1 MGRRNVTKLTRE
13 RAFYSIKIVATAML
27 NNELGLSYSEL
38 ANRLQMPN
46 ETGQGLGPILD
57 EAAAMCL
64 ENSLPDISAVVV
76 TKSSLEKGAPM
87 PSLGS
92 FDDGVWRITG
102 LAIEEIPQEQQR
114 VRDYDWKSV
123 KSLKLA

>member
-13 RAFYSIKIVATAML
+13 RAFYSIKIVAAAML
-27 NNELGLSYSEL
+27 NNELALSYSEL

-76 TKSSLEKGAPM
+76 TKRQPRKRCSNAFNWDSFERWGLE
-87 PSLGS
+87 SN
-92 FDDGVWRITG
+92 RTG
-102 LAIEEIPQEQQR
+102 N
-114 VRDYDWKSV
+114 
-123 KSLKLA
+123 